1 MKIYAQKNGTYT
13 KQELLDLSTLLIK
26 GGYTVRRCKM
36 KINDKPTEVVEFFG
50 DFLGGQP
57 AATEANGAEAEK

>member
-13 KQELLDLSTLLIK
+13 KQELLELATLLIK
-26 GGYTVRRCKM
+26 GGYTVRRSKL
-36 KINDKPTEVVEFFG
+36 KINEKPTEVVEFFG

-57 AATEANGAEAEK
+57 AATEAEGAEAEK

>member
-13 KQELLDLSTLLIK
+13 KQELLDLATLLIK
-26 GGYTVRRCKM
+26 GGYTVRRGKV

-50 DFLGGQP
+50 DQT
-57 AATEANGAEAEK
+57 AATKAEDAEAEK

>member
-13 KQELLDLSTLLIK
+13 KQELLDLATLLIK
-26 GGYTVRRCKM
+26 GGYTVCRRKA
-36 KINDKPTEVVEFFG
+36 KINDKPTEIVEFFG
-50 DFLGGQP
+50 DFLGGQA